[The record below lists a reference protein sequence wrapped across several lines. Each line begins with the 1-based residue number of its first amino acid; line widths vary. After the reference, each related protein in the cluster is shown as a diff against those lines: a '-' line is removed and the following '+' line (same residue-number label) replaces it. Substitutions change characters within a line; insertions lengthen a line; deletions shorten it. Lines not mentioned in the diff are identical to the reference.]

1 MMACMKTSIETV
13 SRRDILLAMPAIAAA
28 GTVFARPPSAEG
40 QTAPPG
46 GAQAEPVL
54 ATARAFSYDA
64 MHTRT
69 MANGGE
75 SRDIVHGSLKTG
87 ETVNLHQSMQVAGT
101 APNPMH
107 VIQHSEF
114 ILVREGQVEFQREDV
129 EGKVVSDTVGPGGVL
144 YVAVGTKHALKN
156 VGDGEAR
163 YFVVAIGG
171 DAK

>member
-1 MMACMKTSIETV
+1 MAGMKTSIETI
-13 SRRDILLAMPAIAAA
+13 SRRDLLFAMPAIAVA
-28 GTVFARPPSAEG
+28 GTAFAQPASVER

-46 GAQAEPVL
+46 AAQAEPVL
-54 ATARAFSYDA
+54 ATAQAFAFGA

-75 SRDIVHGSLKTG
+75 SRDIVHGALKTG
-87 ETVNLHQSMQVAGT
+87 EMVNLHQSMQVAGT
-101 APNPMH
+101 VPNPMH

-114 ILVREGQVEFQREDV
+114 ILVREGQIEFQREDA

-144 YVAVGTKHALKN
+144 YVAFGTKHTLKN
-156 VGDGEAR
+156 VGDGQAR